1 MPVCT
6 PNQLGNTVTMMAAW
20 NGHAECVE
28 LFINAGADLNKTD
41 TMVSE
46 RVRERG
52 GCM

>member
-6 PNQLGNTVTMMAAW
+6 PNQDVWTATMMAAR
-20 NGHAECVE
+20 NDHAECVE
-28 LFINAGADLNKTD
+28 LFINAGADLNKTNK
-41 TMVSE
+41 VSE

>member
-6 PNQLGNTVTMMAAW
+6 PNQFGHTATILAAFY
-20 NGHAECVE
+20 GYAKCVE
-28 LFINAGADLNKTD
+28 LLINAGADLNKTNK
-41 TMVSE
+41 VSE